1 MEYLILGLVTAFN
14 LIILK
19 YKFDH
24 ARYYDL
30 AIDITTLLFLSW
42 LFKGTVSGLIVA
54 MIAGSVVSVYLLITT
69 NRSTA

>member
-14 LIILK
+14 FIILK

-30 AIDITTLLFLSW
+30 TIDIITLLFLSW
-42 LFKGTVSGLIVA
+42 LFKGTISGLIVA
-54 MIAGSVVSVYLLITT
+54 MIAGSVVSIYLLITT
-69 NRSTA
+69 NRNTA